1 MRKRRLYLSATDP
14 ILKAL
19 PPLIDINQAIQVSS
33 RSLSKASLWCRRRS
47 GLRENRTMKVEESQV
62 FDVIVIGGGV
72 IGAAIAR
79 ELSKYN
85 LQIAILERNLRVAQ
99 ETSAGNSGVIHG
111 GFDPTPGT
119 VNARLNILGRHLYE
133 NEWFKELNFPHRNC
147 HSIVLAFNDV
157 EKTELHKLYDQGI
170 TNGLKADE
178 LEILS
183 REQCLALEPNLNPAV
198 VAGLLCTSSHSVDP
212 VILTNKLVESALVNG
227 ARLFLGNRVT
237 GITKVGEEF
246 RVETVNHHS
255 QVQNYKA
262 RFIVNAAGHYADV
275 IAGMINDKDF
285 SLRTRR
291 GQYRILEKT
300 ERHMINDHILFMVPT
315 IHGKGVIVAPIL
327 DGHVLVG
334 PTAEEGIAK
343 EDTRLITMEKFEEV
357 AAIAKKIIP
366 ALKTERTCFVFSG
379 SRSICVETDDFW
391 IGASSKDKRFIHIAG
406 IASPGLSSAPAV
418 AQEAV
423 ALIRAQTEMTNK
435 ANFIRDRGTLMPI
448 V

>member
-1 MRKRRLYLSATDP
+1 
-14 ILKAL
+14 
-19 PPLIDINQAIQVSS
+19 
-33 RSLSKASLWCRRRS
+33 
-47 GLRENRTMKVEESQV
+47 MKVDEFPV

-85 LQIAILERNLRVAQ
+85 LQIAIVERNLRVAQ

-119 VNARLNILGRHLYE
+119 VNARLNLLGRQLYE
-133 NEWFKELNFPHRNC
+133 DEWFKELNFPHRKC
-147 HSIVLAFNDV
+147 HSMVLAFNDL
-157 EKTELHKLYDQGI
+157 EKKELHKLYDQGI
-170 TNGLKADE
+170 ANGLRADE

-183 REQCLALEPNLNPAV
+183 GQQCLALEPNLNAKI

-212 VILTNKLVESALVNG
+212 VTLTNKLVESALVNG

-237 GITKVGEEF
+237 SITKVAKEF
-246 RVETVNHHS
+246 LVETINHHA
-255 QVQNYKA
+255 QVKNYRA
-262 RFIVNAAGHYADV
+262 TFIINAAGHYADV
-275 IAGMINDKDF
+275 MAGMINDQDF

-291 GQYRILEKT
+291 GQYRVIEKT
-300 ERHMINDHILFMVPT
+300 ERYMINDHILFMVPT
-315 IHGKGVIVAPIL
+315 IHGKGVIVAPML

-357 AAIAKKIIP
+357 ATIAKKIIP
-366 ALKTERTCFVFSG
+366 GLRTERTCFVFSG

-391 IGASSKDKRFIHIAG
+391 IAASSKDKRFINVAG

-418 AQEAV
+418 AHEAV
-423 ALIRAQTEMTNK
+423 ALIKAQTEMTRR
-435 ANFIRDRGTLMPI
+435 ANFVRDRETVMPT
-448 V
+448 VE

>member
-1 MRKRRLYLSATDP
+1 
-14 ILKAL
+14 
-19 PPLIDINQAIQVSS
+19 
-33 RSLSKASLWCRRRS
+33 
-47 GLRENRTMKVEESQV
+47 MKVEESQL
-62 FDVIVIGGGV
+62 FGVIVIGGGV

-262 RFIVNAAGHYADV
+262 KFIVNAAGHYADV

-315 IHGKGVIVAPIL
+315 IHGKGVIVAPML

>member
-1 MRKRRLYLSATDP
+1 
-14 ILKAL
+14 
-19 PPLIDINQAIQVSS
+19 
-33 RSLSKASLWCRRRS
+33 
-47 GLRENRTMKVEESQV
+47 MKVDEFPV

-85 LQIAILERNLRVAQ
+85 LQIAIVERNLRVAQ

-119 VNARLNILGRHLYE
+119 VNARLNLLGRQLYE
-133 NEWFKELNFPHRNC
+133 DEWFKELNFPHRKC

-157 EKTELHKLYDQGI
+157 EKKELHKLYDQGI
-170 TNGLKADE
+170 ANGLRADE

-183 REQCLALEPNLNPAV
+183 GQQCLALEPNLNAKI

-212 VILTNKLVESALVNG
+212 VTLTNKLVESALVNG

-237 GITKVGEEF
+237 SITKVAEEF
-246 RVETVNHHS
+246 LVETINHHA
-255 QVQNYKA
+255 QVKNYRA
-262 RFIVNAAGHYADV
+262 TFIINAAGHYADV
-275 IAGMINDKDF
+275 MAGMINDQDF

-291 GQYRILEKT
+291 GQYRVIEKT
-300 ERHMINDHILFMVPT
+300 ERYMINDHILFMVPT
-315 IHGKGVIVAPIL
+315 IHGKGVIVAPML

-357 AAIAKKIIP
+357 ATIAKKIIP
-366 ALKTERTCFVFSG
+366 GLRTERTCFVFSG

-391 IGASSKDKRFIHIAG
+391 IAASSKDKRFINVAG

-418 AQEAV
+418 AHEAV
-423 ALIRAQTEMTNK
+423 ALIKAQTEMTRR
-435 ANFIRDRGTLMPI
+435 ANFVRDRETVMPT
-448 V
+448 VE

>member
-1 MRKRRLYLSATDP
+1 
-14 ILKAL
+14 
-19 PPLIDINQAIQVSS
+19 
-33 RSLSKASLWCRRRS
+33 
-47 GLRENRTMKVEESQV
+47 MKVDEFPV

-85 LQIAILERNLRVAQ
+85 LQIAIVERNLRVAQ

-119 VNARLNILGRHLYE
+119 VNARLNLLGRQLYE
-133 NEWFKELNFPHRNC
+133 DEWFKELNFPHRKC
-147 HSIVLAFNDV
+147 HSMVLAFNDL
-157 EKTELHKLYDQGI
+157 EKKELHKLYDQGI
-170 TNGLKADE
+170 ANGLRADE

-183 REQCLALEPNLNPAV
+183 GEQCLALEPNLNAKI

-212 VILTNKLVESALVNG
+212 VTLTNKLVESALVNG

-237 GITKVGEEF
+237 SITKVAEEF
-246 RVETVNHHS
+246 WVETINHHA
-255 QVQNYKA
+255 QVKNYRA
-262 RFIVNAAGHYADV
+262 TFIINAAGHYADV
-275 IAGMINDKDF
+275 MAGMINDKDF

-291 GQYRILEKT
+291 GQYRVIEKT
-300 ERHMINDHILFMVPT
+300 ERYMINDHILFMVPT
-315 IHGKGVIVAPIL
+315 IHGKGVIVAPML

-357 AAIAKKIIP
+357 ATIAKKIIP
-366 ALKTERTCFVFSG
+366 GLRTERTCFVFSG

-391 IGASSKDKRFIHIAG
+391 IAASSKDKRFINVAG

-418 AQEAV
+418 AHEAV
-423 ALIRAQTEMTNK
+423 ALIKAQTEMTRR
-435 ANFIRDRGTLMPI
+435 ANFVRDRETVMPT
-448 V
+448 VE

>member
-1 MRKRRLYLSATDP
+1 
-14 ILKAL
+14 
-19 PPLIDINQAIQVSS
+19 
-33 RSLSKASLWCRRRS
+33 
-47 GLRENRTMKVEESQV
+47 MKVDEFPV

-85 LQIAILERNLRVAQ
+85 LQIAIVERNLRVAQ

-119 VNARLNILGRHLYE
+119 VNARLNLLGRQLYE
-133 NEWFKELNFPHRNC
+133 DEWFKELNFPHRKC
-147 HSIVLAFNDV
+147 HSMVLAFNDV
-157 EKTELHKLYDQGI
+157 EKKELHKLYDQGI
-170 TNGLKADE
+170 TNGLRADE

-183 REQCLALEPNLNPAV
+183 GEQCLALEPNLNAKI

-212 VILTNKLVESALVNG
+212 VTLTNKLVESALVNG

-237 GITKVGEEF
+237 SITKVAEEF
-246 RVETVNHHS
+246 WVETINHHA
-255 QVQNYKA
+255 QVKNYRA
-262 RFIVNAAGHYADV
+262 TFIINAAGHYADV
-275 IAGMINDKDF
+275 MAGMINDKDF

-291 GQYRILEKT
+291 GQYRVIEKT
-300 ERHMINDHILFMVPT
+300 ERYMINDHILFMVPT
-315 IHGKGVIVAPIL
+315 IHGKGVIVAPML

-357 AAIAKKIIP
+357 ATIAKKIIP
-366 ALKTERTCFVFSG
+366 GLRTERTCFVFSG

-391 IGASSKDKRFIHIAG
+391 IAASSKDKRFINVAG

-418 AQEAV
+418 AHEAV
-423 ALIRAQTEMTNK
+423 ALMKAQTEMTRR
-435 ANFIRDRGTLMPI
+435 ANFVRDRETVMPT
-448 V
+448 VE

>member
-1 MRKRRLYLSATDP
+1 
-14 ILKAL
+14 
-19 PPLIDINQAIQVSS
+19 
-33 RSLSKASLWCRRRS
+33 
-47 GLRENRTMKVEESQV
+47 MKVDEFPV

-85 LQIAILERNLRVAQ
+85 LQIAIVERNLRVAQ

-119 VNARLNILGRHLYE
+119 VNARLNLLGRQLYE
-133 NEWFKELNFPHRNC
+133 DEWFKELNFPHRKC

-157 EKTELHKLYDQGI
+157 EKKELHKLYDQGI
-170 TNGLKADE
+170 ANGLRADE

-183 REQCLALEPNLNPAV
+183 GQQCLALEPNLNAKI

-212 VILTNKLVESALVNG
+212 VTLTNKLVESALVNG

-237 GITKVGEEF
+237 SITKVAEEF
-246 RVETVNHHS
+246 LVETINHHA
-255 QVQNYKA
+255 QVKNYRA
-262 RFIVNAAGHYADV
+262 TFIINAAGHYADV
-275 IAGMINDKDF
+275 MAGMINDKDF

-291 GQYRILEKT
+291 GQYRVIEKT
-300 ERHMINDHILFMVPT
+300 ERYMINDHILFMVPT
-315 IHGKGVIVAPIL
+315 IHGKGVIVAPML

-357 AAIAKKIIP
+357 ATIAKKIIP
-366 ALKTERTCFVFSG
+366 GLRTERTCFVFSG

-391 IGASSKDKRFIHIAG
+391 IAASSKDKRFINVAG

-418 AQEAV
+418 AHEAV
-423 ALIRAQTEMTNK
+423 ALIKAQTEMARR
-435 ANFIRDRGTLMPI
+435 ANFVRDRETVMPT
-448 V
+448 VE

>member
-1 MRKRRLYLSATDP
+1 
-14 ILKAL
+14 
-19 PPLIDINQAIQVSS
+19 
-33 RSLSKASLWCRRRS
+33 
-47 GLRENRTMKVEESQV
+47 MKVEESQV

-178 LEILS
+178 LDILS

-315 IHGKGVIVAPIL
+315 IHGKGVIVSPML

>member
-1 MRKRRLYLSATDP
+1 
-14 ILKAL
+14 
-19 PPLIDINQAIQVSS
+19 
-33 RSLSKASLWCRRRS
+33 
-47 GLRENRTMKVEESQV
+47 MKVDEFPV
-62 FDVIVIGGGV
+62 FDAIVIGGGV

-85 LQIAILERNLRVAQ
+85 LQIAIVERNLRVAQ

-119 VNARLNILGRHLYE
+119 VNARLNLLGRQLYE
-133 NEWFKELNFPHRNC
+133 DEWFKELNFPHRKC
-147 HSIVLAFNDV
+147 HSMVLAFNDV
-157 EKTELHKLYDQGI
+157 EKKELHKLYDQGI
-170 TNGLKADE
+170 TNGLRADE

-183 REQCLALEPNLNPAV
+183 GQQCLALEPNLNAKI

-212 VILTNKLVESALVNG
+212 VTLTNKLVESALVNG

-237 GITKVGEEF
+237 SITKVAEEF
-246 RVETVNHHS
+246 LVETINHHA
-255 QVQNYKA
+255 QVKKYRA
-262 RFIVNAAGHYADV
+262 TFIINAAGHYADV
-275 IAGMINDKDF
+275 MAGMINDKDF

-291 GQYRILEKT
+291 GQYRVIEKT
-300 ERHMINDHILFMVPT
+300 ERYMINDHILFMVPT
-315 IHGKGVIVAPIL
+315 IHGKGVIVAPML

-357 AAIAKKIIP
+357 ATIAKKIIP
-366 ALKTERTCFVFSG
+366 GLRTERTCFVFSG

-391 IGASSKDKRFIHIAG
+391 IAASSKDKRFINVAG

-418 AQEAV
+418 AHEAV
-423 ALIRAQTEMTNK
+423 ALMKAQTEMTRR
-435 ANFIRDRGTLMPI
+435 ANFVRDRETVMPT
-448 V
+448 VE